1 MARIVYKP
9 TCSECGTVLH
19 GDVSC
24 TYYMPYVGEE
34 CKTQI
39 YGEPVIGP
47 SICPK
52 CERAF
57 TSIIVPR
64 ATSDIN
70 FDANMDS
77 FDSY

>member
-1 MARIVYKP
+1 MAKIVYKP

-24 TYYMPYVGEE
+24 KYYIPYDDELPV
-34 CKTQI
+34 I
-39 YGEPVIGP
+39 IHGEPAIEP
-47 SICPK
+47 MICPN
-52 CERAF
+52 CGVCF

-70 FDANMDS
+70 FEANMD
-77 FDSY
+77 DY